1 MNCFC
6 LLKSSAGFDLVL
18 FNFVVFWSVIV
29 VYDLGCGCW
38 GNFFRTE
45 KKDRIFEL
53 GFELLVMWASFY
65 LFILKF

>member
-6 LLKSSAGFDLVL
+6 LLKSSTGFDSLLLNFAL
-18 FNFVVFWSVIV
+18 FWFVIV
-29 VYDLGCGCW
+29 VYDQGCGCW

-45 KKDRIFEL
+45 KKDRILEL
-53 GFELLVMWASFY
+53 GFELLIMWASFY